1 MRNIKDIINS
11 FGGVAADTKSA
22 RPGQIAFANITQ
34 LGTESTFLSQ
44 FAVRVS
50 GESNIAQARR
60 MIAPDAPIVEDGSA
74 FEYRY
79 WPLSQSM
86 TTVGYDELKRAVGGD
101 YKAVSDKAEKRAGIL
116 DDIGLCIEVEN
127 DHLNR
132 ITNYKE
138 VLVRKLVNV
147 IERATFIR
155 TLELFDLFA
164 TDTEVSVETQDL
176 GAVVR
181 GILASEVV
189 TPNTA
194 LIGAKAWNLYMS
206 GVESK
211 LTAGALAAPKSPS
224 EFGSRYGVDVLVPNG
239 RQAAADGSFP
249 LIINDKIY
257 LAYSSGTSTEDASNM
272 KVFRPGAGFTVY
284 ESPHAQGRKTLIT
297 VYTKQGL
304 QVTSTA
310 GANVITVT
318 E

>member
-11 FGGVAADTKSA
+11 FGGIASGIDDAK
-22 RPGQIAFANITQ
+22 PGQIAFANITQ
-34 LGTESTFLSQ
+34 LGAESTFLSQ

-60 MIAPDAPIVEDGSA
+60 MIAPDAPIVDDGTT

-79 WPLSQSM
+79 WPIDQSM

-101 YKAVSDKAEKRAGIL
+101 YKAISDKATKRAGSL
-116 DDIGLCIEVEN
+116 DDIGLCIEAEN
-127 DHLNR
+127 DHLDR
-132 ITNYKE
+132 IPNYE
-138 VLVRKLVNV
+138 EMLVRKLINV

-155 TLELFDLFA
+155 TLDLFDLFA
-164 TDTEVSVETQDL
+164 TETEVSVATDDL

-181 GILASEVV
+181 EILATEVV

-194 LIGAKAWNLYMS
+194 LVGAKAWNLYMA

-211 LTAGALAAPKSPS
+211 LTAGALAAPKTAA

-239 RQAAADGSFP
+239 RKAAADGTFP
-249 LIINDKIY
+249 LIINDKVY
-257 LAYSSGTSTEDASNM
+257 LAYSSGVSTEDASNM
-272 KVFRPGAGFTVY
+272 KVFRPGAGFSVY
-284 ESPHAQGRKTLIT
+284 KSPHAQGRKTLIT
-297 VYTKQGL
+297 VHVKQGL